1 MEKEK
6 SSVEQ
11 SFEKCPRCGGNM
23 IGSFCITCFDREI
36 KESELL
42 ARRAEQLRK
51 DVLPR
56 LQIQY
61 VRTMR
66 KLFGIMIAIFVSGI
80 VLGWFLALRGLL

>member
-6 SSVEQ
+6 SSAKQ

-23 IGSFCITCFDREI
+23 IGTFCPTCFEREI

-51 DVLPR
+51 EVLPK

-66 KLFGIMIAIFVSGI
+66 KLFGIMIAIFVSGLF
-80 VLGWFLALRGLL
+80 VGWVLALR